1 MSGMWPVQE
10 GIVAAL
16 AADATFVT
24 LAGPVFD
31 SLAPRDYPVVNGA
44 RIGYVTMADSAEQDM
59 RVFARKGYTD
69 GETLNIFAAT
79 REDVKQIY
87 AAIERVLNGPRIDLP
102 GGTHVMLRSETRLIA
117 CTLDADG
124 VTGRGVVRYD
134 CITQAVA

>member
-1 MSGMWPVQE
+1 MSGAWPVQQ

-16 AADATFVT
+16 AADAAFTT
-24 LAGPVFD
+24 LAGQIFD
-31 SLAPRDYPVVNGA
+31 GLAPRNYKVADPP

-59 RVFARKGYTD
+59 RTFARKGYTD
-69 GETLNIFAAT
+69 AETLNIFAGC

-87 AAIERVLNGPRIDLP
+87 AEMERVLNGVRIALP
-102 GGTHVMLRSETRLIA
+102 GATHQMLRSETRLLA
-117 CTLDADG
+117 CTFDADG